1 MYYEINIAKRT
12 SKIGE
17 PLYAHY
23 FATAERSITT
33 KERLI
38 EVYAKLKETF
48 PAPEYKIMVTQY
60 SKVGEGIDMKELI
73 NSK

>member
-17 PLYAHY
+17 PLYVHF
-23 FATAERSITT
+23 FATAERSIAT

-38 EVYAKLKETF
+38 EVYNILKETF
-48 PAPEYKIMVTQY
+48 PSPEYKIFVHRY
-60 SKVGEGIDMKELI
+60 EKRGEEIDMESI
-73 NSK
+73 